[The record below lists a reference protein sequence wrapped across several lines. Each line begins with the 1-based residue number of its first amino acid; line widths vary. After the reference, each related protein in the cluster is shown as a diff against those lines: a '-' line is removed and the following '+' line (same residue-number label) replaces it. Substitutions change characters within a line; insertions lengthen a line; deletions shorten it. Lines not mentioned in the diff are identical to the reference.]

1 MNNNALTVDVA
12 IIGAGPSGMLLA
24 RLLKLNGIS
33 SALVERQSMSHVISR
48 IRAGVLEQG
57 SVDMMKLAEI
67 GDRVSRE
74 GDQHTGFSITYGND
88 SLRIDLEKLTGKNV
102 TVYGQTEVTKDLYKV
117 IEQDDIP
124 LLEETGDST
133 QIELNSNHVMVSG
146 TSNGTPFSIEATFV
160 AGCDGFHGVAR
171 KTIPHNVR
179 KDFERVYP
187 FGWLGILSETKPA
200 DHELIY
206 ASDDAGFAL
215 CSMRNERLSRYYVQ
229 CSTKDKVE
237 DWSDDRF
244 WDVLRS
250 RIPHQI
256 AKDIETG
263 PSIEKSIAPLRSFVC
278 EPIQYRRLFLCGD
291 AAHIVPP
298 TGAKGLNLAFSDVYY
313 LSKGLVQYFDGDDE
327 TALQNYSTTALARIW
342 KSERFSWWMTSLLH
356 KFDEQ
361 DSFSDRMRRAEFD
374 FLMESE
380 DYQRALAINYIGLPY

>member
-133 QIELNSNHVMVSG
+133 QIELNSNHVTVSG

-256 AKDIETG
+256 ANDIETG

-313 LSKGLVQYFDGDDE
+313 LSKGLVQYFDGDD